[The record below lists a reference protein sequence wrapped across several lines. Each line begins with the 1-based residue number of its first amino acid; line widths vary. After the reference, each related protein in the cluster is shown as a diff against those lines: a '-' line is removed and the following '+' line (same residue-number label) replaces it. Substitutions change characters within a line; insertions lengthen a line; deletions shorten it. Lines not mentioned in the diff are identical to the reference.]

1 MKRISIVGFG
11 RFGKTLYRLLKDDF
25 AVVLYDINEISY
37 DHTEL
42 TKNTPLAKDL
52 KEIYKSDVIFYAV
65 PIDAFE
71 EVIRSHKKYFQ
82 RYHLLIDVLS
92 VKMHPAEVFEKYL
105 KGAQTQAILTHPM
118 FGPDSSKDGF
128 VELPMIMDK
137 FMADE
142 TNYLFWKKFFESKKL
157 KVIEMSAREHDRSA
171 ANSQGLTHFIGR
183 LLNSYGL
190 KPTQIDSL

>member
-105 KGAQTQAILTHPM
+105 KGAQTQAIL
-118 FGPDSSKDGF
+118 
-128 VELPMIMDK
+128 
-137 FMADE
+137 
-142 TNYLFWKKFFESKKL
+142 
-157 KVIEMSAREHDRSA
+157 
-171 ANSQGLTHFIGR
+171 GR
-183 LLNSYGL
+183 
-190 KPTQIDSL
+190 